1 MFASRKKLCNDNFL
15 RDHHPSVNWRLET
28 VVRQVQHFFQVT
40 MRDREDLGSF
50 VVHQRNDWCPYSIW
64 SSFFSCINDGFTTVV
79 GDIFNNQ
86 MIEER
91 LRQTADYAN
100 RELYPKR
107 SPKMRAKIL
116 WELHC
121 LWNER
126 LR

>member
-1 MFASRKKLCNDNFL
+1 MFASRKKCNDNFL
-15 RDHHPSVNWRLET
+15 RDHHPFVNWRLET

-40 MRDREDLGSF
+40 MRDREDLSSF
-50 VVHQRNDWCPYSIW
+50 VVHQRNVWCPYSICA
-64 SSFFSCINDGFTTVV
+64 SFFSCINDGFTTVV
-79 GDIFNNQ
+79 GDFFNNQ

-91 LRQTADYAN
+91 LRHTADYAN
-100 RELYPKR
+100 GELYPKR
-107 SPKMRAKIL
+107 SSKVRTKIL